1 MSFAVP
7 LPEGRPHAVE
17 EYLAVAAA
25 LGARSGR
32 VVFGLQASTT
42 ARRSVEQLLA
52 ASSALRSG
60 PLIVV
65 NPSASQPWK
74 QWAAERWVRVIDE
87 LSNLG
92 PVVLTGS
99 PGQTRAHAAIANETT
114 RRPVDLTGRTTL
126 AELVALLE
134 RASLHVAPD
143 TGTVHIAAAL
153 AVPVVAIY
161 GPTQPWRVGP
171 YGQPDGV
178 VYHGEDGE
186 GLAAVSPGEVIDKAR
201 AALRKGRA
209 SLRANLEHVASRDRI
224 PAS

>member
-1 MSFAVP
+1 M
-7 LPEGRPHAVE
+7 
-17 EYLAVAAA
+17 
-25 LGARSGR
+25 
-32 VVFGLQASTT
+32 
-42 ARRSVEQLLA
+42 
-52 ASSALRSG
+52 
-60 PLIVV
+60 
-65 NPSASQPWK
+65 
-74 QWAAERWVRVIDE
+74 
-87 LSNLG
+87 
-92 PVVLTGS
+92 
-99 PGQTRAHAAIANETT
+99 
-114 RRPVDLTGRTTL
+114 DLTGRTTL

-153 AVPVVAIY
+153 GIPVVALY

-201 AALRKGRA
+201 AALVRR
-209 SLRANLEHVASRDRI
+209 RDRI